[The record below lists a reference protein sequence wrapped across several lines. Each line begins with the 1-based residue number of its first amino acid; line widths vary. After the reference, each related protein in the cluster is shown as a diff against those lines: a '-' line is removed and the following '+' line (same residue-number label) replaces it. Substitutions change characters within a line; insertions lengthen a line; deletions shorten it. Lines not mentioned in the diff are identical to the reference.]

1 MKQLIL
7 AGAIGVLA
15 AGAAQAACSGD
26 LVAVR
31 VSKLK
36 PGGSMAGLL
45 DAAKDNAAWY
55 ASHGL
60 KNEKFLTAPV
70 YEQADGE
77 PKPSVT
83 RLMTFHVYGGTASP
97 KHDAAWDAFVAKY
110 KANSSIESENR
121 VCVPKGTIGGR

>member
-1 MKQLIL
+1 MMKQLIL
-7 AGAIGVLA
+7 AA
-15 AGAAQAACSGD
+15 ALLGGTAAQAACNGD

-45 DAAKDNAAWY
+45 DAAKDNGAWY
-55 ASHGL
+55 GAHGL
-60 KNEKFLTAPV
+60 KADRFATAPV

-83 RLMTFHVYGGTASP
+83 RLMTFHVYGTDTKP
-97 KHDAAWDAFVAKY
+97 KHDAAWNAFVAKY
-110 KANSSIESENR
+110 KANSTIESENR
-121 VCVPKGTIGGR
+121 VCVPKGMIAVR